1 VASSSDEATIAPNLR
16 GVTSISRIYLDGQA
30 SMVSLLSSLDASEW
44 ATPVPCT
51 PLWTV
56 RDVLSHVA
64 GITDDITNG
73 RTEGAA
79 SDPWTAAQVERWRD
93 ADPDMLIDQW
103 NGQIGAIADL
113 LERVGEHRPPLD
125 CWTHE
130 QDIRHALGRQ
140 QAMPQPV
147 LDTMVSRFA
156 GVSAGPS
163 VTITFAD
170 NSQVTLPGEGE
181 PISLGGITQY
191 EFVRSRFGRRSRE
204 QVAGYDWS
212 QPPSDEILSNWFAF
226 GPSDLPIVEAASKWG

>member
-1 VASSSDEATIAPNLR
+1 
-16 GVTSISRIYLDGQA
+16 VTSISRIYLDGQA
-30 SMVSLLSSLDASEW
+30 SMVSLLSSLDESEW

-93 ADPDMLIDQW
+93 ADPAELIQQW
-103 NGQIGAIADL
+103 SGQIGTIADL
-113 LERVGEHRPPLD
+113 LERVGEARPSFD

-130 QDIRHALGRQ
+130 QDIRHALGRGQ
-140 QAMPQPV
+140 SMPQPV

-156 GVSAGPS
+156 GAPAGPPI
-163 VTITFAD
+163 TITFAD
-170 NSQVTLPGEGE
+170 ESQVALPGEGE
-181 PISLGGITQY
+181 PISLDGITQY

-212 QPPSDEILSNWFAF
+212 QPPTDEMMSNWFVF
-226 GPSDLPIVEAASKWG
+226 GPSELPIVE